1 MLYPNFNDQEMPPYH
16 LSGISSRFQLLSQA
30 DGQIAYVLL
39 TRSPLPLEDKSS
51 SKRSTCMY

>member
-39 TRSPLPLEDKSS
+39 TRSPLAIRVAPMLPFDLHV
-51 SKRSTCMY
+51 